1 MPKLYRNAHDF
12 AIVIGSFYVRP
23 GDTIELV
30 GYNGSMLE
38 PVADGALAE
47 DPAPVAET
55 KELVA
60 EDPVTEGKLK
70 RVRKAAAEPEAE

>member
-1 MPKLYRNAHDF
+1 MPKLYRNTHDF

-38 PVADGALAE
+38 PVAAEEPAVEPNPAE
-47 DPAPVAET
+47 DEP
-55 KELVA
+55 
-60 EDPVTEGKLK
+60 PVTEEKPK
-70 RVRKAAAEPEAE
+70 RARKAAAEPEAE

>member
-1 MPKLYRNAHDF
+1 MPKLYRNTHDF

-38 PVADGALAE
+38 PVSDGALTE

-55 KELVA
+55 EESA
-60 EDPVTEGKLK
+60 AEGKPK
-70 RVRKAAAEPEAE
+70 RSRKAVAEPEAE

>member
-1 MPKLYRNAHDF
+1 MPKLYRNAHNF

-38 PVADGALAE
+38 PVATEESAE
-47 DPAPVAET
+47 EPAPVEAE
-55 KELVA
+55 EPVA
-60 EDPVTEGKLK
+60 EEKPK
-70 RVRKAAAEPEAE
+70 RTRKAVTEPEAE

>member
-1 MPKLYRNAHDF
+1 MPKLYRNTHDF

-38 PVADGALAE
+38 PVVAE
-47 DPAPVAET
+47 ETATESAPVEAEEPVAE
-55 KELVA
+55 ER
-60 EDPVTEGKLK
+60 PK
-70 RVRKAAAEPEAE
+70 RARKAAVEPEAE

>member
-1 MPKLYRNAHDF
+1 MPKLYRNTHDF

-38 PVADGALAE
+38 LVATEETATESATAE
-47 DPAPVAET
+47 AEEPVAEE
-55 KELVA
+55 K
-60 EDPVTEGKLK
+60 PK
-70 RVRKAAAEPEAE
+70 RARKAAAEPEAE

>member
-12 AIVIGSFYVRP
+12 TIVIGSFYVRP

-38 PVADGALAE
+38 PVAAEESVTEPALAE
-47 DPAPVAET
+47 AEGT
-55 KELVA
+55 VA
-60 EDPVTEGKLK
+60 EDKPK
-70 RVRKAAAEPEAE
+70 RARKAAAEPEAE

>member
-38 PVADGALAE
+38 PVAAE
-47 DPAPVAET
+47 DSAEPAAPAEAEESVAEE
-55 KELVA
+55 K
-60 EDPVTEGKLK
+60 PK
-70 RVRKAAAEPEAE
+70 RARKAATEPEAE

>member
-1 MPKLYRNAHDF
+1 MPKLYRNTRNF

-38 PVADGALAE
+38 PVVTEESAAEPALAE
-47 DPAPVAET
+47 AEGTVAEE
-55 KELVA
+55 K
-60 EDPVTEGKLK
+60 PK
-70 RVRKAAAEPEAE
+70 RTRKAVTEPEAE

>member
-38 PVADGALAE
+38 PVATEEHAE
-47 DPAPVAET
+47 EPTPAEAEGS
-55 KELVA
+55 
-60 EDPVTEGKLK
+60 VTEEKPK
-70 RVRKAAAEPEAE
+70 RTRKVATEPEAE

>member
-38 PVADGALAE
+38 PVVTEAAAE
-47 DPAPVAET
+47 EPEAVEAEEPVAEE
-55 KELVA
+55 K
-60 EDPVTEGKLK
+60 PK
-70 RVRKAAAEPEAE
+70 RARKTAAEPEAE

>member
-30 GYNGSMLE
+30 GYNGSLLESVANEESSAEFVPAEAEE
-38 PVADGALAE
+38 PVAE
-47 DPAPVAET
+47 EKP
-55 KELVA
+55 
-60 EDPVTEGKLK
+60 K
-70 RVRKAAAEPEAE
+70 RARKAAAEPEAE

>member
-38 PVADGALAE
+38 PVAAE
-47 DPAPVAET
+47 EPAAEPT
-55 KELVA
+55 PA
-60 EDPVTEGKLK
+60 EAEPPVTEEKPK
-70 RVRKAAAEPEAE
+70 RARKSAAESEAE

>member
-1 MPKLYRNAHDF
+1 MPKLYRNTHDF

-38 PVADGALAE
+38 PVAAE
-47 DPAPVAET
+47 E
-55 KELVA
+55 
-60 EDPVTEGKLK
+60 PVTESAPVESEEPVAKEKPK
-70 RVRKAAAEPEAE
+70 RASKVAAESEAE

>member
-1 MPKLYRNAHDF
+1 MPKLYRNTHDF

-38 PVADGALAE
+38 PVAAE
-47 DPAPVAET
+47 DPAEPTAPSEAE
-55 KELVA
+55 ESA
-60 EDPVTEGKLK
+60 TEEKPK
-70 RVRKAAAEPEAE
+70 RARKAAAEPEAE

>member
-38 PVADGALAE
+38 SVAAE
-47 DPAPVAET
+47 DPAEP
-55 KELVA
+55 
-60 EDPVTEGKLK
+60 
-70 RVRKAAAEPEAE
+70 AAPAEAEESATEEKPKRARKTAAGPEVE

>member
-1 MPKLYRNAHDF
+1 MPKLYRNIHDF

-38 PVADGALAE
+38 PVASKEPAVEPTPVEAE
-47 DPAPVAET
+47 P
-55 KELVA
+55 
-60 EDPVTEGKLK
+60 PVTEEKPK
-70 RVRKAAAEPEAE
+70 RARKTANDPEAE

>member
-38 PVADGALAE
+38 PVVDVAPAE
-47 DPAPVAET
+47 DPAPVVET
-55 KELVA
+55 EEPVA
-60 EDPVTEGKLK
+60 EEKPK
-70 RVRKAAAEPEAE
+70 RARKAAAEPEAE

>member
-23 GDTIELV
+23 GDTIELI

-38 PVADGALAE
+38 PVASE
-47 DPAPVAET
+47 DPAEPAAPAET
-55 KELVA
+55 EV
-60 EDPVTEGKLK
+60 PVTEEKPK
-70 RVRKAAAEPEAE
+70 RASKAATEPEAE

>member
-1 MPKLYRNAHDF
+1 MPKLYRNTHDF

-38 PVADGALAE
+38 SVATEESAE
-47 DPAPVAET
+47 EPAPVEAEP
-55 KELVA
+55 LA
-60 EDPVTEGKLK
+60 TEEKPK
-70 RVRKAAAEPEAE
+70 RARKTAAEPEAE

>member
-1 MPKLYRNAHDF
+1 MPKLYRNAHNF

-38 PVADGALAE
+38 PVANEEAAVE
-47 DPAPVAET
+47 HAPVGAE
-55 KELVA
+55 E
-60 EDPVTEGKLK
+60 PVTEEKPK
-70 RVRKAAAEPEAE
+70 RARKAVTEPEAE

>member
-30 GYNGSMLE
+30 GYNGSMLVPVSDEAVLAPTAPE
-38 PVADGALAE
+38 PVAEEHAVE
-47 DPAPVAET
+47 EKP
-55 KELVA
+55 
-60 EDPVTEGKLK
+60 K
-70 RVRKAAAEPEAE
+70 RARKAAAEPEVE

>member
-38 PVADGALAE
+38 PVAAE
-47 DPAPVAET
+47 ESATESAPVEPEAPVAED
-55 KELVA
+55 K
-60 EDPVTEGKLK
+60 PK
-70 RVRKAAAEPEAE
+70 RARKTAAESEAE

>member
-1 MPKLYRNAHDF
+1 MPKLYRNTHDF

-38 PVADGALAE
+38 PV
-47 DPAPVAET
+47 
-55 KELVA
+55 
-60 EDPVTEGKLK
+60 VTEAAAEEPGAVEAEPLATEEKPK
-70 RVRKAAAEPEAE
+70 RARKTAAEPEAE

>member
-12 AIVIGSFYVRP
+12 TIVIGSFYVRP

-38 PVADGALAE
+38 PVAAEESVAEPALAE
-47 DPAPVAET
+47 AEGPVAEEKSRRT
-55 KELVA
+55 
-60 EDPVTEGKLK
+60 
-70 RVRKAAAEPEAE
+70 RKAVTEPEAE

>member
-1 MPKLYRNAHDF
+1 MPKLYRNTHGF
-12 AIVIGSFYVRP
+12 AIVIGSFCVRP

-38 PVADGALAE
+38 PVADEAPAE

-55 KELVA
+55 
-60 EDPVTEGKLK
+60 EGPAVEEKPK
-70 RVRKAAAEPEAE
+70 RSRKAAAEPEAE